1 MKKRQNKRKQLNSAE
16 SEKFIKNENK
26 KLLILPIR
34 LIAIIT
40 SVAGLLALLF
50 EIRYYAEFSI
60 EIYFGRVIA
69 TLIAFIV
76 LASTYFQFGKNNPF
90 IILHILLLS
99 LIASFGSMILLIPD
113 SILIN
118 SLILALLIFTSA
130 LFLGWEVQHQII
142 LSIYYNLVFAA
153 SILLNDRSIYFLP
166 NVWGSVLFVLLISLM
181 SVVASSINYR
191 LRKESLYEAFRAKML
206 ENKFKSI
213 FENSV
218 QGIFQYEKSG
228 KLLISNPSFQKIL
241 GYNEENEINEL
252 KFPDDFFKNE
262 KDYESFINLLETHGK
277 IKNYKVTFKANE
289 GHEINVKMNAQVI
302 TDEYDEFLYYEGSI
316 QDITR
321 QVQAEQD
328 RNKAIKQLQISK
340 MKAEKNSVKALKASN
355 TKSEFLAKMNHELR
369 TPMNSVIGYLTLIE
383 GELFNDGNEMRDFAR
398 SAKISADSLVDI
410 INNNLDFYKIES
422 GKMGIEES
430 EFEIKSV
437 IEKSISMIA
446 PLVKKSLTISQS
458 IAADIPKTLIGDAVR
473 FRQILVNL
481 LGNSAKFTESGEI
494 SVKVGIEE
502 IGKSN
507 LKLIT
512 EVSDTGCGIPADKL
526 PTIFDADKKVKYKN
540 PETEG
545 AGLGLVICK
554 ELVSMMNGEI
564 YAESNINEGS
574 TFTFTTEFGFVP
586 DNSVE
591 QKDADQ
597 AIDDKTTQQQT
608 DNKAEVKKDSN
619 ISDIPKKTV
628 SNKRILLVEDDK
640 SNQAVELKILTEI
653 GYLVEAVSSGTD
665 AIEAIKTY
673 RFDLVLMDVEMADM
687 DGITATEKIRAL
699 EGDISR
705 VPIIALTAHSSMK
718 DRERCLS
725 GGMNDY
731 IAKPINVQFLKIIID
746 EWLNQKDSSS
756 DLQAVV

>member
-1 MKKRQNKRKQLNSAE
+1 MKMRKKNKKQLNSAE
-16 SEKFIKNENK
+16 SEKFIKEENK

-69 TLIAFIV
+69 TIIAFII
-76 LASTYFQFGKNNPF
+76 LASTYFKFGKKHPF

-206 ENKFKSI
+206 ESKFKSI

-241 GYNEENEINEL
+241 GYTEESEIKDL
-252 KFPDDFFKNE
+252 QFPDDFFKNE
-262 KDYESFINLLETHGK
+262 KDYESFIKLLETHGK

-302 TDEYDEFLYYEGSI
+302 FDENDEFLYYEGSI

-328 RNKAIKQLQISK
+328 RNRAIKQLQISK

-355 TKSEFLAKMNHELR
+355 SKSEFLAKMNHELR

-422 GKMGIEES
+422 GKMEIEES
-430 EFEIKSV
+430 EFEMKGI

-446 PLVKKSLTISQS
+446 PLVKKSLTITQS
-458 IAADIPKTLIGDAVR
+458 VATDIPKTLIGDAIR

-481 LGNSAKFTESGEI
+481 LGNSAKFTETGEI

-502 IGKSN
+502 IENSN
-507 LKLIT
+507 IKLIT
-512 EVSDTGCGIPADKL
+512 EVKDTGCGIPADKL

-554 ELVSMMNGEI
+554 ELVTMMNGEI
-564 YAESNINEGS
+564 YAESNVNEGS
-574 TFTFTTEFGFVP
+574 TFTFTTEFRF
-586 DNSVE
+586 DNENIIE
-591 QKDADQ
+591 QKDNSGKTG
-597 AIDDKTTQQQT
+597 DKSEVKPE
-608 DNKAEVKKDSN
+608 NKTEVKKSSN
-619 ISDIPKKTV
+619 VSGMPKKTV

-653 GYLVEAVSSGTD
+653 GYLVDAVSSGAE
-665 AIEAIKTY
+665 AIEAIKSY
-673 RFDLVLMDVEMADM
+673 RFDLVLMDVEMEGM
-687 DGITATEKIRAL
+687 DGIAATEKIRSL
-699 EGDISR
+699 EGDISSI
-705 VPIIALTAHSSMK
+705 PIIALTAHSSMK

-746 EWLNQKDSSS
+746 EWLNQKDTSS

>member
-1 MKKRQNKRKQLNSAE
+1 MRMRKNKIESAVNIQQENFIKDENKRL
-16 SEKFIKNENK
+16 I
-26 KLLILPIR
+26 ILPIR

-40 SVAGLLALLF
+40 AIAGLLALLF
-50 EIRYYAEFSI
+50 EVKYYADFSI
-60 EIYFGRVIA
+60 QIYFGRVVA

-76 LASTYFQFGKNNPF
+76 LALTYFNIGKKYPF
-90 IILHILLLS
+90 YILHVLLLS
-99 LIASFGSMILLIPD
+99 LIASFGTMILIIPD

-153 SILLNDRSIYFLP
+153 SILFNDRSIYFLP
-166 NVWGSVLFVLLISLM
+166 NVWGSVLFVLMISLM
-181 SVVASSINYR
+181 SVVASAINYK
-191 LRKESLYEAFRAKML
+191 LRKKSLNESFRAKIL
-206 ENKFKSI
+206 EKKFRNI

-228 KLLISNPSFQKIL
+228 RLIITNPSFQKIL
-241 GYNEENEINEL
+241 GYAEEMDLNNL

-262 KDYESFINLLETHGK
+262 KDYENFTALLDTHGK
-277 IKNYKVTFKANE
+277 IKNYKVTFIGSE
-289 GHEINVKMNAQVI
+289 DHEINLKMNAQVI
-302 TDEYDEFLYYEGSI
+302 NDDEGNFLYYEGSI

-321 QVQAEQD
+321 QVQAEED

-340 MKAEKNSVKALKASN
+340 MKAERNSVQAIKASN

-422 GKMGIEES
+422 GRMEIEES
-430 EFEIKSV
+430 EFDITDV
-437 IEKSISMIA
+437 ISKSISMIA
-446 PLVKKSLTISQS
+446 PLVKSDLVLTQS
-458 IAADIPKTLIGDAVR
+458 VDKDIPKNMIGDPIR

-481 LGNSAKFTESGEI
+481 LGNSAKFTEKGEI

-502 IGKSN
+502 ITNSQVR
-507 LKLIT
+507 LIT
-512 EVSDTGCGIPADKL
+512 EIRDTGSGIPPEKL
-526 PTIFDADKKVKYKN
+526 STIFDADKKLKNKN
-540 PETEG
+540 PEIEG

-554 ELVSMMNGEI
+554 ELVGMMGGEI
-564 YAESNINEGS
+564 YAESNLGEGS
-574 TFTFTTEFGFVP
+574 SFVFTTEFKYTGKLKKAT
-586 DNSVE
+586 DEIEEIELTKEEHEENSV
-591 QKDADQ
+591 
-597 AIDDKTTQQQT
+597 I
-608 DNKAEVKKDSN
+608 KKETNVSKL
-619 ISDIPKKTV
+619 PKKVV
-628 SNKRILLVEDDK
+628 SNKRILLVEDNK
-640 SNQAVELKILTEI
+640 SNQTVELKILTEI
-653 GYLVEAVSSGTD
+653 GYLVEAVSSGEA
-665 AIEAIKTY
+665 AIEAIQSY
-673 RFDLVLMDVEMADM
+673 SFDLVLMDVEMEEM

-699 EGDISR
+699 EGDISTI
-705 VPIIALTAHSSMK
+705 PIIALTAHSSMK

-746 EWLNQKDSSS
+746 EWLNQKSNSS
-756 DLQAVV
+756 DLQAAV

>member
-1 MKKRQNKRKQLNSAE
+1 MRKNKIESAVNIQQENVIKDENKRL
-16 SEKFIKNENK
+16 I
-26 KLLILPIR
+26 ILPIR

-40 SVAGLLALLF
+40 AVAGLLALLF
-50 EIRYYAEFSI
+50 EVKYYAGFSI

-69 TLIAFIV
+69 TFISFIV
-76 LASTYFQFGKNNPF
+76 LALTYFNFGKKYPF
-90 IILHILLLS
+90 HILHVLLLS
-99 LIASFGSMILLIPD
+99 LIASFGSIILLIPD

-153 SILLNDRSIYFLP
+153 SILFNDRSIYFLP

-181 SVVASSINYR
+181 SVLASAINFK
-191 LRKESLYEAFRAKML
+191 LRRKSFNESFRAKIL
-206 ENKFKSI
+206 EKKFRNI

-228 KLLISNPSFQKIL
+228 KLIITNPSFQKIL
-241 GYNEENEINEL
+241 GYAEETDVNNL

-262 KDYESFINLLETHGK
+262 KDYENFTALLDTHGK
-277 IKNYKVTFKANE
+277 IKNYKVTFIGSE
-289 GHEINVKMNAQVI
+289 GHDINLKMNAQVI
-302 TDEYDEFLYYEGSI
+302 NDDDGSFLYYEGSI

-340 MKAEKNSVKALKASN
+340 MKAERNSVQAIKASN

-422 GKMGIEES
+422 GRMEIEES
-430 EFEIKSV
+430 EFDITDV
-437 IEKSISMIA
+437 IAKSISMIA
-446 PLVKKSLTISQS
+446 PLVKSELVISQS
-458 IAADIPKTLIGDAVR
+458 VDKDIPKNMIGDPIR

-481 LGNSAKFTESGEI
+481 LGNSAKFTDEGEI

-502 IGKSN
+502 IMDSKVR
-507 LKLIT
+507 LIT
-512 EVSDTGCGIPADKL
+512 EIRDTGSGIHPEKL
-526 PTIFDADKKVKYKN
+526 PTIFDADKKLKNKN

-554 ELVSMMNGEI
+554 ELVGMMGGEI
-564 YAESNINEGS
+564 YAESALGEGS
-574 TFTFTTEFGFVP
+574 SFVFTTEFKYTGKLENTNDEVDDVAP
-586 DNSVE
+586 HEEE
-591 QKDADQ
+591 QTEN
-597 AIDDKTTQQQT
+597 IV
-608 DNKAEVKKDSN
+608 VKKETNVSEL
-619 ISDIPKKTV
+619 PKKVVT
-628 SNKRILLVEDDK
+628 NKRILLVEDNK

-653 GYLVEAVSSGTD
+653 GYLVEAVSSGEA
-665 AIEAIKTY
+665 AIEAIKSY
-673 RFDLVLMDVEMADM
+673 SFDLVLMDVEMEEM

-699 EGDISR
+699 EGDISTI
-705 VPIIALTAHSSMK
+705 PIIALTAHSSMK

-731 IAKPINVQFLKIIID
+731 IAKPINIQFLKIIID
-746 EWLNQKDSSS
+746 EWLNQKNNSS
-756 DLQAVV
+756 DLQAAV

>member
-1 MKKRQNKRKQLNSAE
+1 MRQYTKQNANNVQKE
-16 SEKFIKNENK
+16 NFIKDENRR
-26 KLLILPIR
+26 LILVPIR
-34 LIAIIT
+34 LISIIT
-40 SVAGLLALLF
+40 AVAGLLALLF
-50 EIRYYAEFSI
+50 EIKYYAEFSI

-76 LASTYFQFGKNNPF
+76 LASTYFNFGRKYPF
-90 IILHILLLS
+90 YILHVLLLS
-99 LIASFGSMILLIPD
+99 LIASFGSIILLIPD

-166 NVWGSVLFVLLISLM
+166 NVWGSVLFVLMISLM
-181 SVVASSINYR
+181 SVVASSINFK
-191 LRKESLYEAFRAKML
+191 LRKESLNEAFRAKIL
-206 ENKFKSI
+206 EKKFRNI

-241 GYNEENEINEL
+241 GYNEESEVNNL

-262 KDYESFINLLETHGK
+262 KDYENFIALLDTHGK

-289 GHEINVKMNAQVI
+289 GREINLKMNAQAI
-302 TDEYDEFLYYEGSI
+302 LDENGEFLYYEGSL

-328 RNKAIKQLQISK
+328 RNRAIKQLQISK
-340 MKAEKNSVKALKASN
+340 MKAERNSVRAIQASN
-355 TKSEFLAKMNHELR
+355 SKSEFLAKMNHELR
-369 TPMNSVIGYLTLIE
+369 TPMNSVVGYLTLIE

-422 GKMGIEES
+422 GRMEIDEV
-430 EFEIKSV
+430 EFDICDV
-437 IEKSISMIA
+437 IDKSISLIA
-446 PLVKKSLTISQS
+446 PLVKRELVLSQS
-458 IAADIPKTLIGDAVR
+458 VDKDVPKNLLGDPIR

-481 LGNSAKFTESGEI
+481 LGNSAKFTDQGEI

-502 IGKSN
+502 VTESKVR
-507 LKLIT
+507 LIT
-512 EVSDTGCGIPADKL
+512 EVRDTGTGIPAEKL
-526 PTIFDADKKVKYKN
+526 PNIFDADKKMKN
-540 PETEG
+540 KKPEIEG

-554 ELVSMMNGEI
+554 ELVSMMGGEI
-564 YAESNINEGS
+564 YAESNLGEGS
-574 TFTFTTEFGFVP
+574 SFVFTTEFKFTGKL
-586 DNSVE
+586 E
-591 QKDADQ
+591 IAD
-597 AIDDKTTQQQT
+597 TETGT
-608 DNKAEVKKDSN
+608 LENPVKKPIENAIVKKETN
-619 ISDIPKKTV
+619 ISDMPKKIV
-628 SNKRILLVEDDK
+628 SNKRILLVEDNK
-640 SNQAVELKILTEI
+640 SNQDVELKILSEI
-653 GYLVEAVSSGTD
+653 GYLVEAVSSGE
-665 AIEAIKTY
+665 EALEAVQSY
-673 RFDLVLMDVEMADM
+673 SFDLVLMDVEMEGM

-699 EGDISR
+699 EGDISSI
-705 VPIIALTAHSSMK
+705 PIIALTAHSSMK

-746 EWLNQKDSSS
+746 EWLNQKSSS
-756 DLQAVV
+756 GDLQAAV

>member
-1 MKKRQNKRKQLNSAE
+1 MRKNKIESAVNIQQENFIKDENKRL
-16 SEKFIKNENK
+16 I
-26 KLLILPIR
+26 ILPIR

-40 SVAGLLALLF
+40 AVAGLLALLF
-50 EIRYYAEFSI
+50 EVKYYAGFSI

-69 TLIAFIV
+69 TFISFIV
-76 LASTYFQFGKNNPF
+76 LALTYFNFGKKYPF
-90 IILHILLLS
+90 HILHVLLLS
-99 LIASFGSMILLIPD
+99 LIASFGSIILLIPD

-153 SILLNDRSIYFLP
+153 SILFNDRSIYFLP

-181 SVVASSINYR
+181 SVLASAINFK
-191 LRKESLYEAFRAKML
+191 LRRKSFNESFRAKIL
-206 ENKFKSI
+206 EKKFRNI

-228 KLLISNPSFQKIL
+228 KLIITNPSFQKIL
-241 GYNEENEINEL
+241 GYAEETDVNNL

-262 KDYESFINLLETHGK
+262 KDYENFTALLDTHGK
-277 IKNYKVTFKANE
+277 IKNYKVTFIGSE
-289 GHEINVKMNAQVI
+289 GHDINLKMNAQVI
-302 TDEYDEFLYYEGSI
+302 NDDEGSFLYYEGSI

-328 RNKAIKQLQISK
+328 RNKAIKQLQISN
-340 MKAEKNSVKALKASN
+340 MKAERNSVQAIKASN

-422 GKMGIEES
+422 GRMEIEES
-430 EFEIKSV
+430 EFDITDV
-437 IEKSISMIA
+437 IAKSISMIA
-446 PLVKKSLTISQS
+446 PLVKRELVISQS
-458 IAADIPKTLIGDAVR
+458 VDKDIPKNMIGDPIR

-481 LGNSAKFTESGEI
+481 LGNSAKFTDEGEI

-502 IGKSN
+502 IMDSKVR
-507 LKLIT
+507 LIT
-512 EVSDTGCGIPADKL
+512 EIRDTGSGIHPEKL
-526 PTIFDADKKVKYKN
+526 PTIFDADKKLKNKN

-554 ELVSMMNGEI
+554 ELVGMMGGEI
-564 YAESNINEGS
+564 YAESALGEGS
-574 TFTFTTEFGFVP
+574 SFVFTTEFKYTGKLENTNDEVDDVAP
-586 DNSVE
+586 HEEE
-591 QKDADQ
+591 QTEN
-597 AIDDKTTQQQT
+597 IV
-608 DNKAEVKKDSN
+608 VKKETNVSEL
-619 ISDIPKKTV
+619 PKKVVT
-628 SNKRILLVEDDK
+628 NKRILLVEDNK

-653 GYLVEAVSSGTD
+653 GYLVEAVSSGEA
-665 AIEAIKTY
+665 AIEAIKSY
-673 RFDLVLMDVEMADM
+673 SFDLVLMDVEMEEM

-699 EGDISR
+699 EGDISTI
-705 VPIIALTAHSSMK
+705 PIIALTAHSSMK

-731 IAKPINVQFLKIIID
+731 IAKPINIQFLKIIID
-746 EWLNQKDSSS
+746 EWLNQKNNSS
-756 DLQAVV
+756 DLQAAV

>member
-1 MKKRQNKRKQLNSAE
+1 MRMRKNKIESALNIQQENFIKDENKRL
-16 SEKFIKNENK
+16 I
-26 KLLILPIR
+26 ILPIR

-40 SVAGLLALLF
+40 AIAGLLALLF
-50 EIRYYAEFSI
+50 EVKYYADFSI
-60 EIYFGRVIA
+60 QIYFGRVIA
-69 TLIAFIV
+69 TVIAFTV
-76 LASTYFQFGKNNPF
+76 LALTYFNIGKKYPF
-90 IILHILLLS
+90 YILHVLLLS
-99 LIASFGSMILLIPD
+99 LIASFGTMILIIPD

-153 SILLNDRSIYFLP
+153 SILFNDRSIYFLP
-166 NVWGSVLFVLLISLM
+166 NVWGSVLFVLMISLM
-181 SVVASSINYR
+181 SVVASAINYK
-191 LRKESLYEAFRAKML
+191 LRKKSLNESFRAKIL
-206 ENKFKSI
+206 EKKFRNI

-228 KLLISNPSFQKIL
+228 RLIITNPSFQKIL
-241 GYNEENEINEL
+241 GYAEETDLNNL

-262 KDYESFINLLETHGK
+262 KDYENFTALLDTHGK
-277 IKNYKVTFKANE
+277 IKNYKVTFIGSE
-289 GHEINVKMNAQVI
+289 DHEINLKMNAQVI
-302 TDEYDEFLYYEGSI
+302 NDDEGNFLYYEGSI

-321 QVQAEQD
+321 QVQAEED

-340 MKAEKNSVKALKASN
+340 MKAERNSVQAIKASN

-422 GKMGIEES
+422 GRMEIEES
-430 EFEIKSV
+430 EFDITDV
-437 IEKSISMIA
+437 ISKSISMIA
-446 PLVKKSLTISQS
+446 PLVKSDLVLTQS
-458 IAADIPKTLIGDAVR
+458 VDKDIPKNMIGDPIR

-481 LGNSAKFTESGEI
+481 LGNSAKFTEKGEI

-502 IGKSN
+502 ITNSQVR
-507 LKLIT
+507 LIT
-512 EVSDTGCGIPADKL
+512 EIRDTGSGIPPEKL
-526 PTIFDADKKVKYKN
+526 PTIFDADKKLKNKN
-540 PETEG
+540 PEIEG

-554 ELVSMMNGEI
+554 ELVGMMGGEI
-564 YAESNINEGS
+564 YAESNLGEGS
-574 TFTFTTEFGFVP
+574 SFVFTTEFKYTG
-586 DNSVE
+586 
-591 QKDADQ
+591 KLKK
-597 AIDDKTTQQQT
+597 AIDEIEDI
-608 DNKAEVKKDSN
+608 ELKKEEHEENAVIKKETNVSKL
-619 ISDIPKKTV
+619 PKKVV
-628 SNKRILLVEDDK
+628 SNKRILLVEDNK
-640 SNQAVELKILTEI
+640 SNQTVELKILTEI
-653 GYLVEAVSSGTD
+653 GYLVEAVSSGEA
-665 AIEAIKTY
+665 AIEAIQSY
-673 RFDLVLMDVEMADM
+673 SFDLVLMDVEMEEM

-699 EGDISR
+699 EGDISTI
-705 VPIIALTAHSSMK
+705 PIIALTAHSSMK

-746 EWLNQKDSSS
+746 EWLNQKSNSS
-756 DLQAVV
+756 DLQAAV

>member
-1 MKKRQNKRKQLNSAE
+1 MRKNKIESAVNIQQENFIKDENKRL
-16 SEKFIKNENK
+16 I
-26 KLLILPIR
+26 ILPIR

-40 SVAGLLALLF
+40 AVAGLLALLF
-50 EIRYYAEFSI
+50 EVKYYAGFSI

-69 TLIAFIV
+69 TFISFIV
-76 LASTYFQFGKNNPF
+76 LALTYFNFGKKYPF
-90 IILHILLLS
+90 HILHVLLLS
-99 LIASFGSMILLIPD
+99 LIASFGSIILLIPD

-153 SILLNDRSIYFLP
+153 SILFNDRSIYFLP

-181 SVVASSINYR
+181 SVLASAINFK
-191 LRKESLYEAFRAKML
+191 LRRKSFNESFRAKIL
-206 ENKFKSI
+206 EKKFRNI

-228 KLLISNPSFQKIL
+228 KLIITNPSFQKIL
-241 GYNEENEINEL
+241 GYAEETDVNNL

-262 KDYESFINLLETHGK
+262 KDYENFTALLDTHGK
-277 IKNYKVTFKANE
+277 IKNYKVTFIGSE
-289 GHEINVKMNAQVI
+289 GHDINLKMNAQVI
-302 TDEYDEFLYYEGSI
+302 NDDDGSFLYYEGSI

-340 MKAEKNSVKALKASN
+340 MKAERNSVQAIKASN

-422 GKMGIEES
+422 GRMEIEES
-430 EFEIKSV
+430 EFDITDV
-437 IEKSISMIA
+437 IAKSISMIA
-446 PLVKKSLTISQS
+446 PLVKSELVISQS
-458 IAADIPKTLIGDAVR
+458 VDKDIPKNMIGDPIR

-481 LGNSAKFTESGEI
+481 LGNSAKFTDKGEI

-502 IGKSN
+502 IMNSKVR
-507 LKLIT
+507 LIT
-512 EVSDTGCGIPADKL
+512 EIRDTGSGIPHEKL
-526 PTIFDADKKVKYKN
+526 PTIFDADKKLKNKN

-554 ELVSMMNGEI
+554 ELVGMMGGEI
-564 YAESNINEGS
+564 YAESALGEGS
-574 TFTFTTEFGFVP
+574 SFVFTTEFKYTGKLENTNDEVDDVAP
-586 DNSVE
+586 HEEE
-591 QKDADQ
+591 QTEN
-597 AIDDKTTQQQT
+597 IV
-608 DNKAEVKKDSN
+608 VKKETNVSEL
-619 ISDIPKKTV
+619 PKKVVT
-628 SNKRILLVEDDK
+628 NKRILLVEDNK

-653 GYLVEAVSSGTD
+653 GYLVEAVSSGEA
-665 AIEAIKTY
+665 AIEAIKSY
-673 RFDLVLMDVEMADM
+673 SFDLVLMDVEMEEM

-699 EGDISR
+699 EGDISTI
-705 VPIIALTAHSSMK
+705 PIIALTAHSSMK

-731 IAKPINVQFLKIIID
+731 IAKPINIQFLKIIID
-746 EWLNQKDSSS
+746 EWLNQKNNSS
-756 DLQAVV
+756 DLQAAV